1 MKKLASSILGY
12 CILGLVLFAVLF
24 DPTEM
29 GLGNKFI
36 TLSDGILA
44 IAEVLGNTVWLVGI
58 LWLIIAFGSLMCL
71 FSNDIFKE
79 GYNAEK
85 LKDTSFFKAISRKP
99 WYEVPKQLLFLGF
112 AIIALGSGFWFTGST
127 WIFSLIFTKAL
138 LNKMRNDKTLALE
151 D

>member
-58 LWLIIAFGSLMCL
+58 L
-71 FSNDIFKE
+71 
-79 GYNAEK
+79 
-85 LKDTSFFKAISRKP
+85 
-99 WYEVPKQLLFLGF
+99 
-112 AIIALGSGFWFTGST
+112 
-127 WIFSLIFTKAL
+127 
-138 LNKMRNDKTLALE
+138 
-151 D
+151 